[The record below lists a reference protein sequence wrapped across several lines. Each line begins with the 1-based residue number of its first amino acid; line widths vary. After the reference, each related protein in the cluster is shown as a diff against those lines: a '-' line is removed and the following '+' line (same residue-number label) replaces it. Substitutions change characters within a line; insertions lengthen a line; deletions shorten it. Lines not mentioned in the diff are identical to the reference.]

1 MNSQIK
7 VGIVTL
13 YYNNY
18 NFGGL
23 LQSYALP
30 YVLENVYHL
39 NAEQITYML
48 HQDDVLNVGDNKAEK
63 KTVFQIGY
71 QVLVN
76 IICKL
81 EESKLIQRKKVF
93 DTFIQEIPHSSN
105 VYTDQNITET
115 LDEYSVFVCGGDQIW
130 NDYSVSWISRED
142 SQVFTLGF
150 VPMNIAKFSYSP
162 SMAILSMTD
171 DFKHLLQMNL
181 RAFTAISVRE
191 KQSVDYIQ
199 PLVERTVNVV
209 VDPVLLLTREEWN
222 DFAVRKYNKEKYILC
237 YFLSESTEYRKQAKR
252 FANKMRYK
260 LLTFPYI
267 LTGMVMKYDFVFGD
281 IRCFDAGP
289 REFVGL
295 IQNAELI
302 LTDSYHACL
311 LSMIFEKEFIVL
323 ERDTNG
329 KTGNMNSRIHGFL
342 NEYKIDGRICTC
354 DSLMNYQRQ
363 NIDYENAKIVLS
375 RRRAESFDYL
385 NKTIQQI
392 VGE

>member
-1 MNSQIK
+1 
-7 VGIVTL
+7 
-13 YYNNY
+13 
-18 NFGGL
+18 
-23 LQSYALP
+23 
-30 YVLENVYHL
+30 
-39 NAEQITYML
+39 
-48 HQDDVLNVGDNKAEK
+48 
-63 KTVFQIGY
+63 
-71 QVLVN
+71 
-76 IICKL
+76 
-81 EESKLIQRKKVF
+81 
-93 DTFIQEIPHSSN
+93 
-105 VYTDQNITET
+105 
-115 LDEYSVFVCGGDQIW
+115 
-130 NDYSVSWISRED
+130 
-142 SQVFTLGF
+142 
-150 VPMNIAKFSYSP
+150 
-162 SMAILSMTD
+162 
-171 DFKHLLQMNL
+171 
-181 RAFTAISVRE
+181 
-191 KQSVDYIQ
+191 
-199 PLVERTVNVV
+199 
-209 VDPVLLLTREEWN
+209 
-222 DFAVRKYNKEKYILC
+222 
-237 YFLSESTEYRKQAKR
+237 
-252 FANKMRYK
+252 MRYK

-267 LTGMVMKYDFVFGD
+267 LTGMVTKYDFVFGD